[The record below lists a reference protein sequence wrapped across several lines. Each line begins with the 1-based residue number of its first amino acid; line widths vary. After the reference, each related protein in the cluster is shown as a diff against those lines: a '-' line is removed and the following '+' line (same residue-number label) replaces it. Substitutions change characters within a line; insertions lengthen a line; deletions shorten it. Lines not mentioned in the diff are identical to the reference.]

1 MANWVTKTTK
11 KVTDFA
17 KRHPNVTTLGTTW
30 AANQMG
36 LGGLEAINQG
46 VKLGMMANNN
56 RKSNKMSTDAP
67 IVDYDYND
75 VYDTLLAGGSGG
87 YSSGGGAYKPDVSAL
102 LDSYNQQNEAAK
114 QTAKTNYDITK
125 NNLIESL
132 KRYQES
138 NMKQQQQQQQDLL
151 NTQSELENT
160 GAAQSREARINAGA
174 RGLSGSG
181 IQQLNQL
188 QRLASQGNKVTDV
201 ASKNT
206 AALTKLNDALI
217 SKQEKTDEAIADAL
231 STYINAINKAD
242 TGYGD
247 RAADAIMNAEKAY
260 ASSLASSSGSGGDD
274 SDYDLVANDIYNVLN
289 GTTQQLKTNLNY
301 IGGLS
306 NKDLKDYAT
315 QNGISLKGVSAQNR
329 KSYIE
334 DYLRS
339 NALQELE
346 ELNQTY
352 PVSNINYNRAIT
364 NIYDLVNSMQRR

>member
-1 MANWVTKTTK
+1 MANLLK
-11 KVTDFA
+11 KATNFV
-17 KRHPNVTTLGTTW
+17 KQHPNITNLGASYITTNMG
-30 AANQMG
+30 MG
-36 LGGLEAINQG
+36 LP
-46 VKLGMMANNN
+46 MAAYNAYNLLKGEG
-56 RKSNKMSTDAP
+56 KSNKMSTDAS
-67 IVDYDYND
+67 ISDYN
-75 VYDTLLAGGSGG
+75 YDDIYGNLLAGGSSG

-206 AALTKLNDALI
+206 EALTKLNDALV
-217 SKQEKTDEAIADAL
+217 SKQAKTEEAIADAL
-231 STYINAINKAD
+231 NTYTTALNKAD
-242 TGYGD
+242 TSYGD

-260 ASSLASSSGSGGDD
+260 ASAIASSSGGSSGDD
-274 SDYDLVANDIYNVLN
+274 SDYGLIANDITNMLS
-289 GTTQQLKTNLNY
+289 GTARQLKTNLNY
-301 IGGLS
+301 LGGLTKT
-306 NKDLKDYAT
+306 KDLKDYAT
-315 QNGISLKGVSAQNR
+315 QNGISLKNVANKDIKR
-329 KSYIE
+329 YIASQ
-334 DYLRS
+334 LRD
-339 NALQELE
+339 NALNTID

-352 PVSNINYNRAIT
+352 PIYSGAYSTATN
-364 NIYDLVNSMQRR
+364 NIYNLLNRFK